1 MVESVIKNL
10 GDIRSSLDSIFPSW
24 YSQIVRLAEDIG
36 VSESVPRKTSLQR
49 YRSNTPSS
57 SPQEHYKRVVAI
69 PLVHSLISQLKDRFT
84 GDSNNHTR
92 ALLSLIPSV
101 FLELQEHH
109 IRREFFHVLPTPR
122 SLYGELERWMR
133 LWRNEK
139 PDDVPLNFI
148 ESLRACDMESFPNIH
163 QLLVIGC
170 TLPITSA
177 EAERTF
183 SLLQR
188 IKVYTRSTLTEEH
201 FSDLGVIAMHHD
213 VTDDVVKAFLEQH
226 PRRIFQRSVLED

>member
-1 MVESVIKNL
+1 
-10 GDIRSSLDSIFPSW
+10 
-24 YSQIVRLAEDIG
+24 RL
-36 VSESVPRKTSLQR
+36 
-49 YRSNTPSS
+49 
-57 SPQEHYKRVVAI
+57 
-69 PLVHSLISQLKDRFT
+69 T

-101 FLELQEHH
+101 FLELNEHC
-109 IRREFFHVLPTPR
+109 IISEESF
-122 SLYGELERWMR
+122 SMCELERWMR

-139 PDDVPLNFI
+139 SDNIPLNFI

-163 QLLVIGC
+163 QLFVIGC

-183 SLLQR
+183 LLLRR

-201 FSDLGVIAMHHD
+201 FSDLGVIAMHYD
-213 VTDDVVKAFLEQH
+213 VRVPTDDVVKAFLE
-226 PRRIFQRSVLED
+226 

>member
-1 MVESVIKNL
+1 MTL
-10 GDIRSSLDSIFPSW
+10 FFHRG
-24 YSQIVRLAEDIG
+24 SQIVRLAEDIG

-69 PLVHSLISQLKDRFT
+69 PLLISQLKDRF
-84 GDSNNHTR
+84 SNNHTR

-101 FLELQEHH
+101 FLELHEHH
-109 IRREFFHVLPTPR
+109 IISEESFSMWQKELPTPR

-139 PDDVPLNFI
+139 PDDVHLNFI
-148 ESLRACDMESFPNIH
+148 ESLRACDMESFPSIH

-183 SLLQR
+183 SLLRR
-188 IKVYTRSTLTEEH
+188 IKVLHGLLLLKSISLIW
-201 FSDLGVIAMHHD
+201 V
-213 VTDDVVKAFLEQH
+213 
-226 PRRIFQRSVLED
+226 